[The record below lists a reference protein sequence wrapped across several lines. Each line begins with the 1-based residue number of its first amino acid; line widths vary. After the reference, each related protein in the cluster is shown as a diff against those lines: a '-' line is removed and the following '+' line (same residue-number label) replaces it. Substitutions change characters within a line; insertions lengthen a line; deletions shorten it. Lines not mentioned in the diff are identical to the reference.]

1 MNTLPKTL
9 PKFIWHFI
17 KQHWKLFTA
26 AQLACLGWTLDFT
39 LWPVVMLKFV
49 DAITNYNGEGS
60 AWGAI
65 STVVYFGLALT
76 LILEALFRSQGFF
89 KALFFPKMEA
99 DIRMAMFQYVQKH
112 SHNYFSN
119 HLSGTLSNKIADMP
133 QTVNRILEMVT
144 SLFVPVS
151 LAIIIA
157 LILFAVVSPPFA
169 LILGAWLIVHTA
181 ICIYWAKPI
190 DNKSNIHSDSRSTLT
205 GKIVDSLSN
214 HINTRLFSRSRYENE
229 YIKSFQ
235 KDEMVK
241 HLDSAWTMEIM
252 KFWLGVNSFIG
263 INLGMMGYMIYSWL
277 QGNLS
282 AGEVVFI
289 FTATWNITMMAWL
302 AGLDFP
308 LLAREIGVG
317 KQALSVIQDTHEIL
331 DAPDAKELKVKFGNI
346 QFDHVNFKYIPEQNV
361 FVDMNVL
368 IKGGEKVGLVGFS
381 GSGKSTFVN
390 LILRYYDVNK
400 GHILI
405 DGQDVSKVTQESLR
419 NQIALIPQDTSLFHR
434 SLYENIKYGSL
445 HSTQED
451 VVEAAKKA
459 HCHEFIIKLPEG
471 YDTLVGERGVKLSGG
486 QRQRI
491 AIARAILKNAPI
503 LILDEATSSLDSV
516 TERDI
521 QEGLHTLMKNRTTI
535 VIAHRLST
543 LRDMDRILVF
553 KDGKIIEEGNHE
565 TLLKAKGHYAYLW
578 SMQAGGFLP
587 EHP

>member
-1 MNTLPKTL
+1 MNTMPKTL

-39 LWPVVMLKFV
+39 IWPVIMLNFV
-49 DAITNYNGEGS
+49 DAITNYKGEGS
-60 AWGAI
+60 SWDAI
-65 STVVYFGLALT
+65 STIVYFGLALT
-76 LILEALFRSQGFF
+76 LILEACFRSQGFL
-89 KALFFPKMEA
+89 KALFFPRMEA
-99 DIRMAMFQYVQKH
+99 DIRMAMFKYVQRH

-119 HLSGTLSNKIADMP
+119 HLSGSLSNKIADMP
-133 QTVNRILEMVT
+133 QTVNRILEMIT

-157 LILFAVVSPPFA
+157 LVLFAIVSPPFA
-169 LILGAWLIVHTA
+169 FILGAWLIVHTS
-181 ICIYWAKPI
+181 ICIYWSKPI
-190 DNKSNIHSDSRSTLT
+190 DKKSNLHSEARSTLT

-229 YIKSFQ
+229 YIYGFQ
-235 KDEMVK
+235 NDEMVK
-241 HLDSAWTMEIM
+241 HLDSAWSMEMM

-263 INLGMMGYMIYSWL
+263 VNLGMMGYMIYSWV
-277 QGNLS
+277 QGNLT

-302 AGLDFP
+302 AGMEFP

-317 KQALSVIQDTHEIL
+317 KQALSVIQDTHEIV
-331 DAPDAKELKVKFGNI
+331 DSPDAKELNVNSGKI
-346 QFDHVNFKYIPEQNV
+346 QFDHVTFKYIPNQDVFSDKNV
-361 FVDMNVL
+361 M

-390 LILRYYDVNK
+390 LILRYFDVDK
-400 GHILI
+400 GRILI

-434 SLYENIKYGSL
+434 SLFENIKYGSL
-445 HSTQED
+445 NATED
-451 VVEAAKKA
+451 EVIDAAKKA
-459 HCHEFIIKLPEG
+459 HCHEFIVKLPRA

-521 QEGLHTLMKNRTTI
+521 QEGLRTLMNGRTTI

-565 TLLKAKGHYAYLW
+565 TLLKAHGHYAYLW